1 MTAFL
6 IRRLLLMIPTMVVI
20 SIVSFII
27 IQLPPGDWLT
37 SYAAHLRTIGGDASR
52 ELLEALRIRYGLD
65 QPVWVR
71 YFYWVSGFPRGDFG
85 IAMSMQDTPVADLVL
100 PRLGMSLLLSLST
113 LFVVLALAIPFGIIA
128 AVNRNGPLDYLF
140 SALAFFALAI
150 PSFVVALTILF
161 VSVFYFG
168 SESIGGLYSANYIGQ
183 PMSWDKFTN
192 ILTHMPAPMLAI
204 GLGGLA
210 GTMRIMRGNLLDVL
224 SQQHIETARA
234 KGLRERVVVLRHGAR
249 IAVNPII
256 SRVGIHLPEIIGG
269 EVIVSVIL
277 NLPTLGPLFLR
288 AVLAQDMYLA
298 GTILMLFGLI
308 LLIGNL
314 LADIILAWSDPRIT
328 FN

>member
-1 MTAFL
+1 MTAFI
-6 IRRLLLMIPTMVVI
+6 IRRLFLMIPTMVII

-27 IQLPPGDWLT
+27 IQLPPGDWIT
-37 SYAAHLRTIGGDASR
+37 SYATHLRSIGSEAS
-52 ELLEALRIRYGLD
+52 LDQLEALRERYGLG
-65 QPVWVR
+65 QPVWQQ
-71 YFYWVSGFPRGDFG
+71 YLYWVSGFPHGDFG

-113 LFVVLALAIPFGIIA
+113 LFVVLGLAIPFGIIA
-128 AVNRNGPLDYLF
+128 AVNRNGPLDYFF
-140 SALAFFALAI
+140 SAAAFLALSIPTFVTALAI
-150 PSFVVALTILF
+150 LLF
-161 VSVFYFG
+161 AVFYFN
-168 SESIGGLYSANYIGQ
+168 SESIGGLYSPQFMGR
-183 PMSWDKFTN
+183 PMSWAKFVDT
-192 ILTHMPAPMLAI
+192 LQHMPGPMLAI

-224 SQQHIETARA
+224 SQQFIETARA
-234 KGLRERVVVLRHGAR
+234 KGLSERQVVLKHAAR

-288 AVLAQDMYLA
+288 AVIAQDMYLA
-298 GTILMLFGLI
+298 GTILMMFGLI

-314 LADIILAWSDPRIT
+314 LADLILAWSDPRISYR
-328 FN
+328 